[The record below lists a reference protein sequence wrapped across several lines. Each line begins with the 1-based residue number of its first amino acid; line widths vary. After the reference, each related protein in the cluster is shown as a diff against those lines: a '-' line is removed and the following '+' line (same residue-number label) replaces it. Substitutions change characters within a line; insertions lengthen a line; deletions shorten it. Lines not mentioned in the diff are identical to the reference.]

1 MPCSMAACS
10 TVLSLST
17 VICRASIVNV
27 TVSMGL
33 DGINKDRF
41 TGRFGPEA
49 LRREALDRG
58 LARICRSIYGRP
70 RSPRPTSSQHGGPMD
85 ALRVRLGSL
94 VEWAV
99 AAVFLT
105 ATLAV
110 GLLIVGQLRVP
121 RIHPSAPAA
130 RAAVAVTPSAV
141 PAGAV
146 SVPVLPFSDGKEI
159 RVGDTA
165 TTVATRLG
173 RAAESGRQE

>member
-1 MPCSMAACS
+1 
-10 TVLSLST
+10 
-17 VICRASIVNV
+17 
-27 TVSMGL
+27 
-33 DGINKDRF
+33 
-41 TGRFGPEA
+41 
-49 LRREALDRG
+49 
-58 LARICRSIYGRP
+58 
-70 RSPRPTSSQHGGPMD
+70 MD

-173 RAAESGRQE
+173 RAAESGRQEVDRGSLGERLTRFYEYAGFRFILVYEPFERNGEPRVAAIYLP